1 MTVFLDFLKTIVLG
15 IIQGITEWLPISST
29 GHLLLFDELLPLK
42 SVTGDF
48 RDLFMVVIQFGSIL
62 AVVVLFWRKLWPFG
76 KTSMQHACEG
86 SAAGEPQRKPVNPA
100 WLLWAKVLVA
110 AIPAAII
117 GLLLDD
123 FIEEKIYGGDILKC
137 AVIAGTLIV
146 YGIAFIVIE
155 RLMAKK
161 PNRVEALEELSF
173 KDALI
178 IGLFQVLALI
188 PGTSRSG
195 STIIGARLVGISRTA
210 AAEFSFFLALPVML
224 GASGLKFVK
233 YFFEFGMFSWNETL
247 LLLVGMAV
255 SFAVSL
261 VVIKFLMEFVRRH
274 SFESFGWYRIGL
286 GIVVLIYMTIRYII
300 L

>member
-1 MTVFLDFLKTIVLG
+1 MTTFLNYLKTIILG

-29 GHLLLFDELLPLK
+29 GHMLLFDEFWALEC
-42 SVTGDF
+42 SDAF

-76 KTSMQHACEG
+76 KPLTAEG
-86 SAAGEPQRKPVNPA
+86 MPAPDVPTEKRINPA
-100 WLLWAKVLVA
+100 WILWGKVLVA

-123 FIEEKIYGGDILKC
+123 FIESKIYGGDIVKC
-137 AVIAGTLIV
+137 AVIGGALIV
-146 YGIAFIVIE
+146 YGIAFIVVE
-155 RLMAKK
+155 RLMANK
-161 PNRVEALEELSF
+161 PNRVETLEELSF
-173 KDALI
+173 KDALL
-178 IGLFQVLALI
+178 IGCFQVLALI

-195 STIIGARLVGISRTA
+195 STIIGARVVGISRTA

-224 GASGLKFVK
+224 GASALKVVK
-233 YFFEFGMFSWNETL
+233 YLVGGNTFSMTEAGM
-247 LLLVGMAV
+247 LLVGMAI

-261 VVIKFLMEFVRRH
+261 LVIKFLMEFVRRH
-274 SFESFGWYRIGL
+274 SFEPFGWYRIVL
-286 GIVVLIYMTIRYII
+286 GVIVVGYMTVRYII

>member
-1 MTVFLDFLKTIVLG
+1 MTLFLDFLKTIVLG

-42 SVTGDF
+42 SVTPEF

-76 KTSMQHACEG
+76 KTATADGVAIPEETG
-86 SAAGEPQRKPVNPA
+86 KKPVNPA

-110 AIPAAII
+110 AVPAAVI

-137 AVIAGTLIV
+137 AVIAGALIV
-146 YGIAFIVIE
+146 YGIAFIIIE
-155 RLMAKK
+155 RLMAHKS
-161 PNRVEALEELSF
+161 NRVETIEQLSF
-173 KDALI
+173 KDAFI
-178 IGLFQVLALI
+178 IGCFQVLALI

-224 GASGLKFVK
+224 GASGLKIVK
-233 YFFEFGMFSWNETL
+233 YLISGADFGISEIG

-274 SFESFGWYRIGL
+274 SFEPFGWYRIGL
-286 GIVVLIYMTIRYII
+286 GAVVLIYMIIRYIV
-300 L
+300 LR